1 MGDGQLP
8 ETSPA
13 PPAREGPSRG
23 RDPAVS
29 VAGTEHQSI
38 VEKMDWRQMKGL
50 YDLVIK
56 QKDEASRGSD
66 MVIDASRFG
75 GSDNVS
81 DLSDNTSRETF
92 DDQHRLGRRAVAAP
106 APAAGPRGGTRATQT
121 QPQAHAAPQGQQGQ
135 GQQTQAKGGGA
146 LGEAETECISSIVS
160 ISDSLSVTAL
170 EGLVSYLNQVLSVKT
185 RGESET
191 REVSHMDHANS
202 FTSDDFPREGRDR
215 RSNSSA
221 LGTHSP
227 DSRRQTPHQLDVSLS
242 SPYMLS
248 QSAPSSFFAGAS
260 PFGAALSG
268 NLSAKRASPYRN
280 RDAGNPAKT
289 GSSSS
294 SARDDNEDEDEE
306 IKSLSSNTNDE
317 RRAGGA
323 QRRPGSSPKPRRS
336 FTSTPTRTPPNGL
349 RSGAVPPVPYGS
361 VDSDGGGIMTMA
373 SASSLSM
380 AQRAT
385 PSDRSK
391 KRNSESPIVISNC
404 PVVSSAVN
412 PVFCTRKQSSDGS
425 GAGAGDSLKIS
436 LPGDQATV
444 AVHSKKPRYHT
455 PGSVTGGAPERGGS
469 RAHPEF
475 HMSPNCAFEDC
486 SVNSGSISSA
496 SYYSS
501 SQPTGGYQ

>member
-1 MGDGQLP
+1 MVEAPLP
-8 ETSPA
+8 ETPA
-13 PPAREGPSRG
+13 GNPRG

-29 VAGTEHQSI
+29 VAGTEHHSI

-81 DLSDNTSRETF
+81 DLSDNTSRETLEAGE
-92 DDQHRLGRRAVAAP
+92 QKLSRRVAA
-106 APAAGPRGGTRATQT
+106 AATSARGSGRATQT
-121 QPQAHAAPQGQQGQ
+121 QPQAHAAPQTQGQTQTQ

-146 LGEAETECISSIVS
+146 LGEAETEYISSIVS

-170 EGLVSYLNQVLSVKT
+170 EDLVSYLNQVLHVKT

-191 REVSHMDHANS
+191 REVAHMEHASS
-202 FTSDDFPREGRDR
+202 FASDEFSGGKQR

-221 LGTHSP
+221 MGTHSP
-227 DSRRQTPHQLDVSLS
+227 DSRRQTPHQMELG

-248 QSAPSSFFAGAS
+248 QSAPSSFFAGAAPLVKRTKAVS
-260 PFGAALSG
+260 AAKASG
-268 NLSAKRASPYRN
+268 
-280 RDAGNPAKT
+280 
-289 GSSSS
+289 
-294 SARDDNEDEDEE
+294 SAREYEDEDDEE
-306 IKSLSSNTNDE
+306 IKSLSSNRNPASEHDKHDHTTTTTTPTAP
-317 RRAGGA
+317 RRVGT
-323 QRRPGSSPKPRRS
+323 PSSSPKPRRS

-361 VDSDGGGIMTMA
+361 ADSDGGGIMTMA
-373 SASSLSM
+373 SAPSLSVG
-380 AQRAT
+380 QRAT
-385 PSDRSK
+385 QSDRSK
-391 KRNSESPIVISNC
+391 KRNSESPIVISNT

-412 PVFCTRKQSSDGS
+412 PVCIRKESSDGS
-425 GAGAGDSLKIS
+425 SGPSGSLLKIAV
-436 LPGDQATV
+436 PGDQSAG
-444 AVHSKKPRYHT
+444 HSKKPRYASHT
-455 PGSVTGGAPERGGS
+455 PAAEAS
-469 RAHPEF
+469 RAPGSGRGLPEF

-486 SVNSGSISSA
+486 SVHSGSSA

-501 SQPTGGYQ
+501 SQPAGGYQ